1 VVLVVCLIIS
11 FHSPALAEPV
21 RIRVADVITATSD
34 VHDSA
39 VMGDIVLLATSGGL
53 VIRRG
58 DAVVLTLTSRDGL
71 PGTRLRSVSV
81 TGSDEAWAGSIEGV
95 ARISFHDGGAEV
107 TGSFPLPRVRRVVR
121 FADAA
126 WLATYGDGLYR
137 LDDGASGA
145 PVRVR
150 FGSHPT
156 HDHLTDIAASG
167 SDLYVATA
175 GTGVFRLGP
184 DGRQRGQ
191 LRTDRGLADDL
202 VWRLVPDGARVLVAT
217 AGGVSVIRDGQ
228 IVRNAREARAASA
241 LPVRDVRAL
250 LLLNDGLWIATFGG
264 GLFRLGPD
272 ASEATP
278 VDRANAVPG
287 VRLARTLTAVRGGNP
302 FLEKGFSPGPPS
314 RKTSGIISSEDR
326 QPVSRKVQ
334 QGGELNL
341 SKSFEEGVR
350 GSDFS
355 PEKSLPRGIP
365 PATPTG
371 VLVGHARGAHI
382 VRADG
387 SADEVDLGGLPSGD
401 VTALQ
406 RAFGALW
413 VGTFTHGLARVSD
426 GVAAAEDR
434 ATGRW
439 GMDRRIND
447 LAVTGSGTPDERLWI
462 ATDRGLFWHDGL
474 RFVQVV
480 DPDAPSAAEH
490 VTSLHVPAGTSDLWV
505 GSSRQLSRWSGGR
518 WRSWTGGPSL
528 PIANVHAVTSDR
540 RGDIW
545 VGSLHG
551 LYRFD
556 PDAGTFERHSVAS
569 GDLPVDW
576 VTAVVA
582 WEDGI
587 VAGTYHGGLSWF
599 DGRGFEIEREA
610 AGGAG
615 PELPSG
621 WVNPHAMR
629 RIGDTLWI
637 GTLERGLV
645 VGRPGEWARL
655 DIADGLPS
663 RDVTAVLPA
672 GDGAAWVGTR
682 GGLVR
687 VSWDSR
693 PE

>member
-1 VVLVVCLIIS
+1 MLRARGRCRGRGRGRGRISIFILLLCLPA
-11 FHSPALAEPV
+11 PALAEPV

-39 VMGDIVLLATSGGL
+39 VMGDDVLLATSGGL

-58 DAVVLTLTSRDGL
+58 GAVVLTLTSRDGL
-71 PGTRLRSVSV
+71 PGTRLRSVNV

-121 FADAA
+121 FAGAA
-126 WLATYGDGLYR
+126 WFATYGDGLYR

-175 GTGVFRLGP
+175 GAGVFRLGP
-184 DGRQRGQ
+184 DGRQRGR

-202 VWRLVPDGARVLVAT
+202 VWRLVPDGARVLAAT

-228 IVRNAREARAASA
+228 VVRNAREARAAAS

-272 ASEATP
+272 ASEAERIIAAS
-278 VDRANAVPG
+278 DARG
-287 VRLARTLTAVRGGNP
+287 GRLVRTLT
-302 FLEKGFSPGPPS
+302 
-314 RKTSGIISSEDR
+314 
-326 QPVSRKVQ
+326 
-334 QGGELNL
+334 
-341 SKSFEEGVR
+341 
-350 GSDFS
+350 
-355 PEKSLPRGIP
+355 
-365 PATPTG
+365 PTAAG

-406 RAFGALW
+406 RAFGTLW

-426 GVAAAEDR
+426 GVASAEDR
-434 ATGRW
+434 ATSRW

-447 LAVTGSGTPDERLWI
+447 LAMTGSGTPDERLWI
-462 ATDRGLFWHDGL
+462 ATDRGLSWHDGL
-474 RFVQVV
+474 RFVQVD
-480 DPDAPSAAEH
+480 DPGAPSAAEH
-490 VTSLHVPAGTSDLWV
+490 VTCLHVQPGTGDLWV

-569 GDLPVDW
+569 SDLPVDW

-599 DGRGFEIEREA
+599 DGRGFSIEREA
-610 AGGAG
+610 AGATG

-621 WVNPHAMR
+621 WVNPHAMT

-645 VGRPGEWARL
+645 AGRPGAWTRL

-663 RDVTAVLPA
+663 RDVTVILPA
-672 GDGAAWVGTR
+672 GDGSAWVGTR

-687 VSWDSR
+687 VTWDSR